1 MKIPEQAA
9 RPTPGLGRPNAPDA
23 SRRAASS
30 AAGST
35 AGSTTTPASSADP
48 AATVELSG
56 RARELHDALRVAE
69 AAPDVRTEVVDDVR
83 RRLTDGRYEIN
94 AEATARRMIDR
105 RA

>member
-1 MKIPEQAA
+1 MKIPDPAA

-30 AAGST
+30 GAGST
-35 AGSTTTPASSADP
+35 AAPTASADP

-69 AAPDVRTEVVDDVR
+69 AAPDVRAEVVDDVR
-83 RRLTDGRYEIN
+83 RRLADGRYEIN